1 MEYIGIIAFGVS
13 IIGFTWVWIDRE
25 RKEGSH
31 LQIVEQLRKDVDH
44 AHKRCRDLES
54 GAASSNTAI
63 AILSTKID
71 GIVESIGE
79 IKSMLE
85 NMRTTPRGGK

>member
-1 MEYIGIIAFGVS
+1 MEYIGVIALGVT
-13 IIGFTWVWIDRE
+13 IIGFIWSGIDRE
-25 RKEGSH
+25 RKEGQH
-31 LQIVEQLRKDVDH
+31 IQQVEQLRKDVDH
-44 AHKRCRDLES
+44 AHERCRCLEN

-79 IKSMLE
+79 IKAMLE
-85 NMRTTPRGGK
+85 NMRTIRGGK